1 MLNVSNGAYELR
13 SDEMSK
19 GFVVAMA
26 IYGGLGFLV
35 LAYLASML

>member
-1 MLNVSNGAYELR
+1 MFTVQWGTTERGNK
-13 SDEMSK
+13 MSK